1 MYFTEGQLRKYE
13 RIMQEK
19 PEFDRKNIITKTVE
33 ERDCKHCLYFIKH
46 HSKCSK
52 KKCVLFEE

>member
-1 MYFTEGQLRKYE
+1 
-13 RIMQEK
+13 MQEK
-19 PEFDRKNIITKTVE
+19 PEFDRKSIITKTVE
-33 ERDCKHCLYFIKH
+33 ERDCKHCLHFIKH